1 MKKVLLSVIYK
12 ENAIDPKNKIMEYYN
27 SITLQIKMKN
37 FFMT

>member
-12 ENAIDPKNKIMEYYN
+12 ENAIDQKKIMEYYN
-27 SITLQIKMKN
+27 PITLQIKMKN